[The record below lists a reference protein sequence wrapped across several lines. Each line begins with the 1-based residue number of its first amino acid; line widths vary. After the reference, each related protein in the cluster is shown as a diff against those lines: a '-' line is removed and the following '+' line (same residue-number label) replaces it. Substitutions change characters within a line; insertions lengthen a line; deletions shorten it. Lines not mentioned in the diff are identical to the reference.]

1 MFNDERDQV
10 LGLFNKLQ
18 AYWGTGKAYH
28 TQNQPPVEL
37 NQHQPNH
44 RFKAIGYSEIKSEE
58 GNEHKFAVL
67 VSITGNESQLNS
79 MVLQFETN
87 LKGLF
92 GMNYTPKVESTKIL
106 PDNKALLT
114 ISVVD
119 TNTNIKLPAR
129 QLILYLNQ
137 PDVKMQLNNV
147 FMTKFI
153 QLVPLHPPSKQEIDE
168 YLKIVPQGID
178 ELLWNQAKLNN
189 PDPKKFIPVPLI
201 GFQALNERLK
211 LQEHETQQQ
220 RERLKLIVDDIENL
234 ERSVAVMKTKVDEC
248 KRKNVLLGNRVLS
261 VMVWQMI
268 RRRRVYPVQA
278 HEDQLRAKLEG
289 LQSEM
294 TAPSKLKEKLNE
306 LLTKLKEMQSLQM
319 GPSFNIDDSLIKQV
333 KAHLSQEQ
341 EAIKHIL
348 SLTKNFPRNQAAK
361 NFSK

>member
-28 TQNQPPVEL
+28 TQNQSPVEL

-44 RFKAIGYSEIKSEE
+44 RFKAIGYSEIKSED
-58 GNEHKFAVL
+58 GNEHKFGVL
-67 VSITGNESQLNS
+67 VSTTGNESQLNS
-79 MVLQFETN
+79 MVLQFENN

-92 GMNYTPKVESTKIL
+92 GMNYGPKVETTKIL

-114 ISVVD
+114 FSVMD

-137 PDVKMQLNNV
+137 PDVKMQLNSV

-220 RERLKLIVDDIENL
+220 RQRVELIVDDIENL

-248 KRKNVLLGNRVLS
+248 KRKNVILGNRVLS

-268 RRRRVYPVQA
+268 RRRRVYPIQA

-289 LQSEM
+289 LQAEM
-294 TAPSKLKEKLNE
+294 NAPSKLKGKLND
-306 LLTKLKEMQSLQM
+306 LMTKLKEMQSQQL
-319 GPSFNIDDSLIKQV
+319 GPSFNIDDSLIKHV
-333 KAHLSQEQ
+333 KTHLADEQ
-341 EAIKHIL
+341 EAIKHLL
-348 SLTKNFPRNQAAK
+348 SLVKNLPKSQTARH
-361 NFSK
+361 FSK